1 MSKIELLA
9 KIELLN
15 KYEAMMEELKSE
27 ADSIRNTI
35 KAEMEARE
43 VEELIAGQYI
53 IRWTPVLSSR
63 FDSAAFKKVLPELYQ
78 AYTKQVSSRRFTIS
92 AYPAGQQPRPT
103 RRRKEDVCIRRL
115 VDGKGR
121 SLCQTLP
128 SEQRV
133 SQAAERVV

>member
-1 MSKIELLA
+1 MIEEM
-9 KIELLN
+9 KG
-15 KYEAMMEELKSE
+15 E
-27 ADSIRNTI
+27 ADSIRNSI

-92 AYPAGQQPRPT
+92 A
-103 RRRKEDVCIRRL
+103 
-115 VDGKGR
+115 
-121 SLCQTLP
+121 
-128 SEQRV
+128 
-133 SQAAERVV
+133 